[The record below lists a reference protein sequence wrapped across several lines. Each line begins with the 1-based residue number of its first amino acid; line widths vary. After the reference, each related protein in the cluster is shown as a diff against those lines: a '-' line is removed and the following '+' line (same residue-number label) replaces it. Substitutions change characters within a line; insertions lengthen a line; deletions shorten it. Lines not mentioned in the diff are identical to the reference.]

1 MKVPF
6 PNVFLQRP
14 KKKNNKQQQQQKK
27 TEKNI
32 STTVSKREY
41 ISMSV
46 ILWLIAFSRA

>member
-1 MKVPF
+1 MYSYKD
-6 PNVFLQRP
+6 Q
-14 KKKNNKQQQQQKK
+14 KKTKKNNNNKKK

-46 ILWLIAFSRA
+46 IL